1 MNKIDNELNRS
12 IEECLAAMAVGKVRM
27 VFLKKDG
34 TFRIALATRC
44 PKLIPPNPH
53 PSRRRRPPRPDVIAF
68 YDLDKKDWRSMRSGV
83 FGGFIRAEPEE
94 DVDEEEVDDGDDDHP
109 NLEAAYR
116 GMDANDYRV
125 EEALRL
131 SER

>member
-1 MNKIDNELNRS
+1 MNSTDNELNKS
-12 IEECLAAMAVGKVRM
+12 IDECLAAMAVGKVRM

-44 PKLIPPNPH
+44 PDLIPPNPH
-53 PSRRRRPPRPDVIAF
+53 PSRRRRTPQPDIIPF
-68 YDLDKKDWRSMRSGV
+68 YDLEKKDWRCMRREM
-83 FGGFIRAEPEE
+83 FGGFIPVEPPA
-94 DVDEEEVDDGDDDHP
+94 DVGDEVEDDGDDDHP

-116 GMDANDYRV
+116 GEDPNDYRV

-131 SER
+131 SDR